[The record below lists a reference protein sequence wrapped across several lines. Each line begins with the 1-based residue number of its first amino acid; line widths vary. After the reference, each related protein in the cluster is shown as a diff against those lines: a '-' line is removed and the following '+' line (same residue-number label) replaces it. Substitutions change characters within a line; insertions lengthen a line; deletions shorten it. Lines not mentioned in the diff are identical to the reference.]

1 MAFTLDYVENLLERN
16 SVVLAKK
23 CRVSD
28 MMKIKKTPTVTQTKL
43 YESLTVT
50 KTIKREIMVERDVT
64 DVTEIAVALK

>member
-16 SVVLAKK
+16 SVVLAQK

-28 MMKIKKTPTVTQTKL
+28 MLWIKKTPTVTQTKL

-50 KTIKREIMVERDVT
+50 KTIKREIWSNET
-64 DVTEIAVALK
+64 